1 MRAAR
6 LLLGCLLVV
15 APALAEDRGEDA
27 LRRDIEF
34 AREQVF
40 PALVNIAVVSKNYTG
55 GRMERFPSAGSG
67 VIVSP
72 AGHVL
77 TNYHVA
83 ADAAEIVCRLP
94 SNEAIPA
101 IVIAHDP
108 LTDLS
113 VLKLSLDKR
122 RSADT
127 PLPFARLGDSD
138 ALKTGDY
145 VLAMGNPLTLSS
157 SMTLGI
163 VGNPSRVF
171 TSFTGSD
178 MDEMDLG
185 GGQVTGLFTR
195 WIQHDALI
203 LPGNSGGPL
212 VNLRGEVVGINEL
225 GGTGVGFAIPSNL
238 ASHVLNQAL
247 THGSIPRGWLG
258 LTIQP
263 VDKMR
268 LREGALVGSLQP
280 SGPAEKAG
288 LLPGDVILSI
298 QGEPVSVLFFEQ
310 VPPFYKRVAD
320 LAPGSKA
327 RIRIRRGTE
336 EKEVEAEVARM
347 EPYLGDEEEA
357 RSLGITV
364 RGITGLMALVRRF
377 PDAEGVLVT
386 GVRPGLP
393 ADAAKPSVNP
403 GDILL
408 EIGGKKVTDVA
419 AFRAIAAA
427 LGKGKVPVRLRR
439 RDADLLTVLDM
450 AKKPKD
456 TGGDELPKAWL
467 GVETQ
472 VMTEEVANALGMKGV
487 KGFRVTQVLPSTEA
501 EKAGL
506 AVGDVLTTLDGQALN
521 AYRVQDAEML
531 KRIIERMSVGAD
543 ATFALRRGGE
553 EKTVAVKLEATP
565 APASEAATGEND
577 DLEVKVR
584 DLVYMDRIDNRW
596 PVTQKGALVTDA
608 ARGGPA
614 YLGGLRGGDLLLR
627 VGTDEI
633 PDVAAFEA
641 ASKRLRETKPPL
653 VTLFVRRDYRT
664 LYVFVEPVYR

>member
-6 LLLGCLLVV
+6 LILGCLLVV

-40 PALVNIAVVSKNYTG
+40 PALVNISVVTKNYTG
-55 GRMERFPSAGSG
+55 GRMERYPSAGSG

-101 IVIAHDP
+101 TVIAHDP

-122 RSADT
+122 RNADS

-247 THGSIPRGWLG
+247 THGSIPRG
-258 LTIQP
+258 
-263 VDKMR
+263 
-268 LREGALVGSLQP
+268 
-280 SGPAEKAG
+280 
-288 LLPGDVILSI
+288 
-298 QGEPVSVLFFEQ
+298 
-310 VPPFYKRVAD
+310 
-320 LAPGSKA
+320 
-327 RIRIRRGTE
+327 
-336 EKEVEAEVARM
+336 
-347 EPYLGDEEEA
+347 
-357 RSLGITV
+357 
-364 RGITGLMALVRRF
+364 
-377 PDAEGVLVT
+377 
-386 GVRPGLP
+386 
-393 ADAAKPSVNP
+393 
-403 GDILL
+403 
-408 EIGGKKVTDVA
+408 
-419 AFRAIAAA
+419 
-427 LGKGKVPVRLRR
+427 
-439 RDADLLTVLDM
+439 
-450 AKKPKD
+450 
-456 TGGDELPKAWL
+456 
-467 GVETQ
+467 
-472 VMTEEVANALGMKGV
+472 
-487 KGFRVTQVLPSTEA
+487 
-501 EKAGL
+501 
-506 AVGDVLTTLDGQALN
+506 
-521 AYRVQDAEML
+521 
-531 KRIIERMSVGAD
+531 
-543 ATFALRRGGE
+543 
-553 EKTVAVKLEATP
+553 
-565 APASEAATGEND
+565 
-577 DLEVKVR
+577 
-584 DLVYMDRIDNRW
+584 
-596 PVTQKGALVTDA
+596 
-608 ARGGPA
+608 
-614 YLGGLRGGDLLLR
+614 
-627 VGTDEI
+627 
-633 PDVAAFEA
+633 
-641 ASKRLRETKPPL
+641 
-653 VTLFVRRDYRT
+653 
-664 LYVFVEPVYR
+664 

>member
-6 LLLGCLLVV
+6 LLLACSCLL
-15 APALAEDRGEDA
+15 APSFAEERGEDA

-40 PALVNIAVVSKNYTG
+40 PALVNISVVTKNYSG

-83 ADAAEIVCRLP
+83 ADAVEILCRLP

-101 IVIAHDP
+101 TVIAHDP

-138 ALKTGDY
+138 ALRTGDY

-288 LLPGDVILSI
+288 ILPGDLILAI
-298 QGEPVSVLFFEQ
+298 NGEGVSVLFFEQ
-310 VPPFYKRVAD
+310 VPPFYKRMAD

-327 RIRIRRGTE
+327 RLKIRRGTE

-357 RSLGITV
+357 RAIGITV

-377 PDAEGVLVT
+377 PNAEGVLVT

-393 ADAAKPSVNP
+393 ADAAKPSVQP
-403 GDILL
+403 RDILL
-408 EIGGKKVTDVA
+408 EIGGKKVADVA
-419 AFRAIAAA
+419 AFRTLVAG

-439 RDADLLTVLDM
+439 GDADLLTVLDM

-487 KGFRVTQVLPSTEA
+487 KGFRVTQVLPATEA

-506 AVGDVLTTLDGQALN
+506 AVGDVLTALDGTPLN
-521 AYRVQDAEML
+521 ATRIQDAEML

-543 ATFALRRGGE
+543 ASFVLRRGGE

-565 APASEAATGEND
+565 QPASEAATGEND
-577 DLEVKVR
+577 DLECKVR

-596 PVTQKGALVTDA
+596 PVAQKGVLVTDA

-614 YLGGLRGGDLLLR
+614 YLGGLRSGDLLLR
-627 VGTDEI
+627 FGTDET
-633 PDVAAFEA
+633 PDVASFDA
-641 ASKRLRETKPPL
+641 ASKRFRESKPPL

>member
-1 MRAAR
+1 MQRAR
-6 LLLGCLLVV
+6 LLLALACLLAPV
-15 APALAEDRGEDA
+15 AAEERGEDT

-34 AREQVF
+34 ARQQVF
-40 PALVNIAVVSKNYTG
+40 PALVNIAVVSKDYTG
-55 GRMERFPSAGSG
+55 GRLERFPSAGSG

-83 ADAAEIVCRLP
+83 ADAVEITCRLP
-94 SNEAIPA
+94 TNEAIPA
-101 IVIAHDP
+101 TVIAHDP

-113 VLKLSLDKR
+113 VLKLTLEKR
-122 RSADT
+122 RNADS

-178 MDEMDLG
+178 LDEMDLG

-225 GGTGVGFAIPSNL
+225 GGNGVGFAIPSVL

-288 LLPGDVILSI
+288 IMTGDMLLAING
-298 QGEPVSVLFFEQ
+298 QPVNILFFEQ
-310 VPPFYKRVAD
+310 VPPFYKRIAD
-320 LAPGSKA
+320 LVPGSKA
-327 RIRIRRGTE
+327 RIRVRRGGE
-336 EKEVEAEVARM
+336 EKEIEVEIAKM
-347 EPYLGDEEEA
+347 ESYLGDEEEA
-357 RSLGITV
+357 RTMGVTV

-377 PDAEGVLVT
+377 PDASGVLVT

-393 ADAAKPSVNP
+393 ADAAKPGIQP

-408 EIGGKKVTDVA
+408 EIGGKKVADLP
-419 AFRAIAAA
+419 AFKAIAAA

-439 RDADLLTVLDM
+439 RDADLLTVIDM
-450 AKKPKD
+450 SKKPKD

-467 GVETQ
+467 GVDTQ
-472 VMTEEVANALGMKGV
+472 VMTEEVANALGMKGT
-487 KGFRVTQVLPSTEA
+487 KGFRVTQVLPATEA

-506 AVGDVLTTLDGQALN
+506 AVGDVLTALDGSPLN
-521 AYRVQDAEML
+521 AYRLQDAEML
-531 KRIIERMSVGAD
+531 KRIVERMTVGAD
-543 ATFALRRGGE
+543 ASFVVKRGGE
-553 EKTVAVKLEATP
+553 EKTLAVKLEATP
-565 APASEAATGEND
+565 QPASEAATGESD
-577 DLEVKVR
+577 DVECKVR

-596 PVTQKGALVTDA
+596 PIEQKGALVTDA

-614 YLGGLRGGDLLLR
+614 YLAGLRAGDLLLR
-627 VGTDEI
+627 IGMDEI
-633 PDVAAFEA
+633 PDVAAFDA
-641 ASKRLRETKPPL
+641 TSKRLRETKPPL
-653 VTLFVRRDYRT
+653 ISLFVRRDYRT

>member
-1 MRAAR
+1 MRPAR
-6 LLLGCLLVV
+6 ILLALSCLFLPAFAQDRAE
-15 APALAEDRGEDA
+15 AP

-34 AREQVF
+34 ARQQVF
-40 PALVNIAVVSKNYTG
+40 PALVNIACVTKNYTG
-55 GRMERFPSAGSG
+55 GRLERFPSAGSG

-83 ADAAEIVCRLP
+83 ADAAEITCRLP
-94 SNEAIPA
+94 TNEAIPA
-101 IVIAHDP
+101 TVIAHDP

-113 VLKLSLDKR
+113 VLKLSLEKR
-122 RSADT
+122 RSADS

-178 MDEMDLG
+178 IDEMDLG

-258 LTIQP
+258 LTVQP

-268 LREGALVGSLQP
+268 LREGVLVGSLQP

-288 LLPGDVILSI
+288 LATGDLILAI
-298 QGEPVSVLFFEQ
+298 NGEPVSVLFFEQ

-327 RIRIRRGTE
+327 RLRIRRG
-336 EKEVEAEVARM
+336 
-347 EPYLGDEEEA
+347 
-357 RSLGITV
+357 
-364 RGITGLMALVRRF
+364 
-377 PDAEGVLVT
+377 
-386 GVRPGLP
+386 
-393 ADAAKPSVNP
+393 
-403 GDILL
+403 
-408 EIGGKKVTDVA
+408 
-419 AFRAIAAA
+419 
-427 LGKGKVPVRLRR
+427 
-439 RDADLLTVLDM
+439 
-450 AKKPKD
+450 
-456 TGGDELPKAWL
+456 
-467 GVETQ
+467 
-472 VMTEEVANALGMKGV
+472 
-487 KGFRVTQVLPSTEA
+487 
-501 EKAGL
+501 
-506 AVGDVLTTLDGQALN
+506 
-521 AYRVQDAEML
+521 
-531 KRIIERMSVGAD
+531 
-543 ATFALRRGGE
+543 
-553 EKTVAVKLEATP
+553 
-565 APASEAATGEND
+565 
-577 DLEVKVR
+577 
-584 DLVYMDRIDNRW
+584 
-596 PVTQKGALVTDA
+596 
-608 ARGGPA
+608 
-614 YLGGLRGGDLLLR
+614 
-627 VGTDEI
+627 
-633 PDVAAFEA
+633 
-641 ASKRLRETKPPL
+641 
-653 VTLFVRRDYRT
+653 
-664 LYVFVEPVYR
+664 